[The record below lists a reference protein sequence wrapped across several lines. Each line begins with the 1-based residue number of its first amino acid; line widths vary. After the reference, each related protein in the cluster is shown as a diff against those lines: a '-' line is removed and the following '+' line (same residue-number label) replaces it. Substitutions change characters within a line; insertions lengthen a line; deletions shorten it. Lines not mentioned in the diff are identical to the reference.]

1 MANKQ
6 EDKQEDK
13 LTTGID
19 GLDSLFFGGIYNNN
33 GHTAILVRGEHGVNK
48 IHLAMQM
55 CEGLNNLN
63 KNWVNENNKKDEA
76 SQRDVDKPAQDP
88 FEQQKSEFNNKIKKL
103 EDYLFEFVDN
113 YYRQNITPDKKR
125 IDWLNNNKQF
135 ILLNFLNIKSND
147 FNSDINDVLKNHLNE
162 LNELIENH
170 YKNSESQKD
179 DQKPKGEQ
187 DSESEMVFISIN
199 KDMVR
204 LKNIYKGYHI
214 CRLIENIAIK
224 KDNWKEDL
232 DELLKSVELKNP
244 EETQTISPEDAQ
256 HDLSELSYSQ
266 LHSLYLQQKD
276 PFCKDP
282 FCKELQKRFSSGL
295 YYFNTRTLCLY
306 EKRKINNQDIPIANL
321 TEQADSK
328 IQFIGKNEPNLTEG
342 NSKIDN
348 LTLFYNVLNHI
359 EKIKD
364 KTHCIIIDGL
374 SKLSANDIEQI
385 NFQALTELLK
395 KKCYIAI
402 ITADN
407 KLPISRIGTDIVI
420 EMRISNDERMEYA
433 YRELCITKCLYQK
446 NVYGWHK
453 YRMMNKGIE
462 VFPSIHKQ
470 LAQRNY
476 MDNAVSEAMLPIKEP
491 SFPYWISE
499 HKDPSEKLNYDSYKK
514 ETNPYEQLEEGKLL
528 YISVDSNL
536 KETIRTIIFHVI
548 NHINKET
555 AESSPL
561 HHILFIDL
569 KRSKKQFYEIVQDIQ
584 DIQDILDHD
593 NKPIEIHFFSFRP
606 GCIYPDEFLYTIK
619 QQIDAIER
627 EIIENHEHNDKYCDK
642 YIHVVLGDMAYI
654 KYAYPCLENEKL
666 LIPAFAS
673 LTRNRHMTNYIYY
686 QKEEKEERDQP
697 FFIEQLKAVAD
708 EEIHN
713 YKTNTIWQTHQS

>member
-1 MANKQ
+1 MANEQ
-6 EDKQEDK
+6 ENK

-55 CEGLNNLN
+55 CEGLNKNL
-63 KNWVNENNKKDEA
+63 ENEA
-76 SQRDVDKPAQDP
+76 SLSDDFKRKRDSGSK
-88 FEQQKSEFNNKIKKL
+88 
-103 EDYLFEFVDN
+103 
-113 YYRQNITPDKKR
+113 
-125 IDWLNNNKQF
+125 
-135 ILLNFLNIKSND
+135 
-147 FNSDINDVLKNHLNE
+147 
-162 LNELIENH
+162 
-170 YKNSESQKD
+170 
-179 DQKPKGEQ
+179 Q
-187 DSESEMVFISIN
+187 DSEFEMVFISIN
-199 KDMVR
+199 KDMAR

-232 DELLKSVELKNP
+232 DELLKSVEPKNP
-244 EETQTISPEDAQ
+244 KPKNPKKGAFTSND
-256 HDLSELSYSQ
+256 DLSKLSFSQ
-266 LHSLYLQQKD
+266 LHSSYIKQQD
-276 PFCKDP
+276 QFY
-282 FCKELQKRFSSGL
+282 ELQERFSSGL

-321 TEQADSK
+321 TEPADSK
-328 IQFIGKNEPNLTEG
+328 IQFIGKDDSSLTDG
-342 NSKIDN
+342 NPKIDS
-348 LTLFYNVLNHI
+348 LTLFYNVLNRI
-359 EKIKD
+359 EKIEEG
-364 KTHCIIIDGL
+364 KTINCIIIDGL

-385 NFQALTELLK
+385 NFQALTESLK
-395 KKCYIAI
+395 KKCKIAI

-433 YRELCITKCLYQK
+433 YRELCITKCLYQR

-462 VFPSIHKQ
+462 VFPSIHRQ

-476 MDNAVSEAMLPIKEP
+476 MDNAVSEATLPINEP

-499 HKDPSEKLNYDSYKK
+499 HKDPSEKLNYNSYKTNEGK
-514 ETNPYEQLEEGKLL
+514 TNPYEQLEEGKLL
-528 YISVDSNL
+528 YISADSNL
-536 KETIRTIIFHVI
+536 KKTIKTIIFHI
-548 NHINKET
+548 NYINKET
-555 AESSPL
+555 TESSPQ

-569 KRSKKQFYEIVQDIQ
+569 KRSKKQFYETVH
-584 DIQDILDHD
+584 DIL
-593 NKPIEIHFFSFRP
+593 NKNNNITIKPSNIHFFSFRP

-627 EIIENHEHNDKYCDK
+627 VIKENHPELKDKYCDEF
-642 YIHVVLGDMAYI
+642 IHVVLGDITYI

-666 LIPAFAS
+666 LIPAIAN

-686 QKEEKEERDQP
+686 QKEEDQP
-697 FFIEQLKAVAD
+697 FFIKQLKAVAD

-713 YKTNTIWQTHQS
+713 